1 MAMPIQPNASITAS
15 ERTAGVAEQP
25 IIVAGAGVGGLSA
38 ALALANA
45 GLSSIVLER
54 APALAEFGAG
64 LQLGPNA
71 TRRLARWGAL
81 ERLTE
86 TATAPQAVDL
96 RSGRD
101 GAVVSTVPVGD
112 AKTRWGSPYLLSHRA
127 DLLRALAD
135 AAAASPRIE
144 VRLGCSVEGWHAS
157 IDGVTVHL
165 EGRSDLRG
173 AALIGA
179 DGLRSRVRDGL
190 ALAQPDG
197 PRYTGRTAW
206 RALLPAAAVPEALLA
221 PRAGLWLG
229 PGAHFVSY
237 PLRRASVLNAV
248 AIVEDEWTDLDAPD
262 FWSAHGDPAFLASRF
277 QGWCDTIRGLVAD
290 APEWR
295 RWPLYER
302 RAVPVWARGRV
313 AVLGDAAHAMAPFLA
328 QGAAQ
333 AIEDADALGKAFAG
347 SADDPAAALAAYQK
361 VRTGRANRVQ
371 RASRLQGFVYHLS
384 GPAAFARDATMRA
397 IGPEGMA
404 RASDWIY
411 RE

>member
-1 MAMPIQPNASITAS
+1 MS
-15 ERTAGVAEQP
+15 EQP

-38 ALALANA
+38 ALALAA
-45 GLSSIVLER
+45 ADRDVVVLER

-81 ERLTE
+81 PRLKELATE
-86 TATAPQAVDL
+86 PESVEL

-101 GAVVSTVPVGD
+101 GSVIAAVPVGD
-112 AKTRWGSPYLLSHRA
+112 SPKRWGSVYLVAHRA
-127 DLLRALAD
+127 DLLTALTET
-135 AAAASPRIE
+135 AAASPRIE
-144 VRLGCSVEGWHAS
+144 VRLGCGVEGWHAG
-157 IDGVTVHL
+157 IDGVTVHV
-165 EGRSDLRG
+165 EGRPDLRG

-179 DGLRSRVRDGL
+179 DGLRSRVREGL
-190 ALAQPDG
+190 ALASPDG
-197 PRYTGRTAW
+197 PRYSGRTAW
-206 RALLPAAAVPEALLA
+206 RALLPAAAAPQALLA
-221 PRAGLWLG
+221 PRTGLWLG
-229 PGAHFVSY
+229 AGAHFVHY
-237 PLRRASVLNAV
+237 PLRNASVLNAV

-262 FWSAHGDPAFLASRF
+262 FWSSHGDVAFLASRF
-277 QGWCDTIRGLVAD
+277 QGWCDEIRAIVAD

-302 RAVPVWARGRV
+302 RAVTTWARGRV

-333 AIEDADALGKAFAG
+333 AIEDADALGRAFAAVPG
-347 SADDPAAALAAYQK
+347 DAAAALDRYQK
-361 VRTGRANRVQ
+361 ARVGRANRVQ
-371 RASRLQGFVYHLS
+371 RASRLQGTVYHLAA
-384 GPAAFARDATMRA
+384 PAAFARDAAMRA